1 VRDLGYAP
9 DTDTERQVRAIID
22 WYLAEKAGGFLPML
36 LNVKR

>member
-1 VRDLGYAP
+1 
-9 DTDTERQVRAIID
+9 VRAIID